1 MKRLSFV
8 ILLLLVF
15 SGFSFASEKIVF
27 INTQKLFTQSK
38 AGIDLKNAIQKRA
51 EKARSE
57 IQSKAAT
64 MNQND
69 QVAMQKLQQEA
80 IQKQQELQKLQQ
92 DAIGKFADFVKKAVE
107 EFAKKNGYELV
118 IDGQAI
124 LYGKENYDKTD
135 ELIKFLDEKY
145 AKEKPVFIK

>member
-1 MKRLSFV
+1 MKKISFIV
-8 ILLLLVF
+8 LFLLV
-15 SGFSFASEKIVF
+15 SLGLSLASERIVF
-27 INTQKLFTQSK
+27 VDTQKLFTQSK
-38 AGIDLKNAIQKRA
+38 AGIDLKNAIQEKA

-64 MNQND
+64 VNQND
-69 QVAMQKLQQEA
+69 QIAMQKLQQEA
-80 IQKQQELQKLQQ
+80 MQKQQELQKLQQ
-92 DAIGKFADFVKKAVE
+92 EAIGKFADFVKKAVE

-118 IDGQAI
+118 IDGQAV

-145 AKEKPVFIK
+145 AKEKPAFIK

>member
-1 MKRLSFV
+1 MKKISFIV
-8 ILLLLVF
+8 LFLLV
-15 SGFSFASEKIVF
+15 SLGLSLASERIVF
-27 INTQKLFTQSK
+27 VDTQKLFTQSK
-38 AGIDLKNAIQKRA
+38 AGIDLKNAIQEKA

-64 MNQND
+64 VNQND
-69 QVAMQKLQQEA
+69 QIAMQKLQQEA
-80 IQKQQELQKLQQ
+80 MQKQQELQKLQQ
-92 DAIGKFADFVKKAVE
+92 EAIGKFADFVKKAVE

-118 IDGQAI
+118 IDGQAV

-145 AKEKPVFIK
+145 AKEKPTFIK